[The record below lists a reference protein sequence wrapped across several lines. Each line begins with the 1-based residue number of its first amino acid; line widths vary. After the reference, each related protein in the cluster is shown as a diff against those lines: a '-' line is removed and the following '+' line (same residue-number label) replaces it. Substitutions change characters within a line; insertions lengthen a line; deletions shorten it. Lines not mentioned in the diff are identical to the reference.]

1 MRAWD
6 LIVSE
11 GVLHTTGAHIL
22 ASSPPQ
28 LRHWF
33 IPMEG
38 KNVF

>member
-11 GVLHTTGAHIL
+11 IALHIASAHTL
-22 ASSPPQ
+22 ASSSPQ

-33 IPMEG
+33 LPTQG
-38 KNVF
+38 KI